1 MGNSPK
7 SIIYAFEDDT
17 ATAADANTEKQI
29 KLPSERTRRRQVW
42 ELVTTASHYII
53 QPRNLLKLIAAA
65 AFELPARCDLRRT
78 LQNILSCNSKIK

>member
-1 MGNSPK
+1 MHLKMTQLQLQMQTWRSK
-7 SIIYAFEDDT
+7 SSYHR
-17 ATAADANTEKQI
+17 KG
-29 KLPSERTRRRQVW
+29 RRRQVW